1 MTNAWLAA
9 GLGAVVVLDIALLWI
24 VLGPALARRLDE
36 RNAAR
41 RTGAADGG
49 ALDIRAIAA
58 LDPSSVLGDG
68 VPPAAYDRVV
78 RVASWAYLL
87 STAVVVYA
95 TGLWPDAEDPLLLVL
110 AIGGIFI
117 LFAHDILPAAGLGPA
132 RFVVE
137 GAVAIT
143 LVSIVIALTG
153 GAASPFFYAY
163 PLVVA
168 GAALVVPPL
177 VTVAL
182 AGAATA
188 GYLVAVLVAADG
200 TTPDTGSLATVAVNL
215 TALALLAFVAM
226 VVAREQRR
234 TRDAAVRLSTID
246 AMTGLANRGY
256 IIAALEREIDR
267 ATRYGHG
274 FCVLMADLDGLKELN
289 DTYGHRVGDRALS
302 AVAGVIRENVRR
314 IDTPA
319 RLGGDEFI
327 VLLPETDRDGAR
339 VVADKIR
346 QGVAAAGLGERGER
360 IPLAV
365 SIGLGEWTPGR
376 SLDDV
381 MAAADDAM
389 YDVKRRVRRRPN
401 GRTALEAIGP
411 GRPPSAADRA
421 AARRPGSGAGR
432 ADRHRARQELRRRL
446 TGPTGSEGE
455 RSRAG
460 GVGSAAMDG
469 FTTARSA
476 PPPVPPAS
484 TSGRRPC
491 PSTRRQPSRRSTRTS
506 WARSRP
512 ERRRA
517 TSTPGW
523 ATRRWMPWPTPRR
536 SCTGRTPGSRRQL
549 AWAAINLAVG
559 SLVGAGDR
567 IVATRAIYG
576 TTRALFTAVLARFG
590 VETVFVD
597 AADHGAVE
605 AALAAA
611 PTRVLYLETISNP
624 TIAVA
629 DLPALA
635 ALGHRHGAAVVVD
648 NTFASPALCRPLEHG
663 ADLVVESATK
673 YLSGH
678 SDVLAGVVVGSRA
691 RIAAVHDLHVETGR
705 HAGALLGLPRPA
717 RDPHACP
724 ADGAPRGDGRPPGR
738 VPRNRRGGGARLLPD
753 VALAPAPR
761 RRIPP
766 PRVRRRDARP
776 GARRWRAG
784 GPRLRRRPADPGT
797 DRVVGQH
804 PHDRRAPAVDHAS
817 PAGRGRARGGGDRP
831 RPGPCLGGPRGR

>member
-24 VLGPALARRLDE
+24 VLGPTLARRLDE

-41 RTGAADGG
+41 RTGVADGG

-168 GAALVVPPL
+168 GAALVVRPL

-389 YDVKRRVRRRPN
+389 YDVKRLVRRRPN

-421 AARRPGSGAGR
+421 A
-432 ADRHRARQELRRRL
+432 
-446 TGPTGSEGE
+446 
-455 RSRAG
+455 
-460 GVGSAAMDG
+460 
-469 FTTARSA
+469 
-476 PPPVPPAS
+476 PPAD
-484 TSGRRPC
+484 P
-491 PSTRRQPSRRSTRTS
+491 
-506 WARSRP
+506 A
-512 ERRRA
+512 
-517 TSTPGW
+517 
-523 ATRRWMPWPTPRR
+523 
-536 SCTGRTPGSRRQL
+536 
-549 AWAAINLAVG
+549 
-559 SLVGAGDR
+559 
-567 IVATRAIYG
+567 
-576 TTRALFTAVLARFG
+576 
-590 VETVFVD
+590 
-597 AADHGAVE
+597 
-605 AALAAA
+605 AALAA
-611 PTRVLYLETISNP
+611 P
-624 TIAVA
+624 IA
-629 DLPALA
+629 
-635 ALGHRHGAAVVVD
+635 
-648 NTFASPALCRPLEHG
+648 T
-663 ADLVVESATK
+663 
-673 YLSGH
+673 
-678 SDVLAGVVVGSRA
+678 
-691 RIAAVHDLHVETGR
+691 
-705 HAGALLGLPRPA
+705 
-717 RDPHACP
+717 
-724 ADGAPRGDGRPPGR
+724 
-738 VPRNRRGGGARLLPD
+738 
-753 VALAPAPR
+753 
-761 RRIPP
+761 
-766 PRVRRRDARP
+766 
-776 GARRWRAG
+776 GARRSFD
-784 GPRLRRRPADPGT
+784 AD
-797 DRVVGQH
+797 
-804 PHDRRAPAVDHAS
+804 
-817 PAGRGRARGGGDRP
+817 
-831 RPGPCLGGPRGR
+831 